1 MPGSGL
7 LFQSPVFGAFARGSP
22 RKAFMPPK
30 SASRRRLIGRLTA
43 ATAACAAFF
52 AVSTAG
58 ASAALT
64 AHGQLLHLAHANA
77 NEQ

>member
-1 MPGSGL
+1 
-7 LFQSPVFGAFARGSP
+7 
-22 RKAFMPPK
+22 MPPK
-30 SASRRRLIGRLTA
+30 SASRRRLVGRLTA